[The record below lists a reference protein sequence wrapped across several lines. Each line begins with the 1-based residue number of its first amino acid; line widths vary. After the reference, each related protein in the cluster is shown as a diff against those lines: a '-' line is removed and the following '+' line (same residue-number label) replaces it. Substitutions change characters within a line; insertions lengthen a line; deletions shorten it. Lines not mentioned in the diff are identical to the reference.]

1 MSSSTLSERGQ
12 ALAKQSM
19 RSNFSAMY
27 DVYDSE
33 TNPTGFCNLGISE
46 NYTVLPDVA
55 EFAKRAFDCTAK
67 TFTYGEG
74 PWGSRRLRQAMAKH
88 MNKHFYPVEDIQAD
102 EILFANG
109 VTSICEMLGFTIA
122 EPGDGILVGQ
132 PIYQAFRGDFGT
144 KANIEMVFAPFEG
157 VDQFSTAC
165 VAKYEQ
171 ALVKAQQSG
180 TKVRALLI
188 CHPHN
193 PLGQCYP
200 RDTLVELMKLAQEHK
215 IHLLMDEIY
224 AMSVYDIDDPAAVP
238 FQSCLAFDS
247 SDYIDPNL
255 LHVIYGFSKDFGAG
269 GLRLGCMYIR
279 NKNLLNAME
288 AINPFHWSGGLNEVV
303 AASMLEDEEWMS
315 EFFDKSRFAL
325 AEHNRLTRQ
334 ILEEHNVDYSR
345 GSNAGF
351 FIMVSRLSM
360 RRGRRGSRTNSLTRL
375 ICVPGSRTRA
385 KLTSGKPSKYSRN
398 AWRRKRCI
406 STRARA

>member
-1 MSSSTLSERGQ
+1 MSTLTLSERGQ

-19 RSNFSAMY
+19 RSNFRAMFDAY
-27 DVYDSE
+27 DVE
-33 TNPTGFCNLGISE
+33 TNPTGFVNMGISE
-46 NYTVLPDVA
+46 NYIMLPDVA
-55 EFAKRAFDCTAK
+55 KFAKRTFDCTPK

-74 PWGSRRLRQAMAKH
+74 PWGSGRLRQAMAKH
-88 MNKHFYPVEDIQAD
+88 MNKHFHPIIDIKAD

-122 EPGDGILVGQ
+122 EPGDGILIGQ

-144 KANIEMVFAPFEG
+144 KADVKLVFTPFEG

-171 ALVKAQQSG
+171 ALLKAQQSG
-180 TKVRALLI
+180 TRVRALLI

-200 RDTLVELMKLAQEHK
+200 KNTIVELMKLAQKHK

-247 SDYIDPNL
+247 SEYIDPDL

-279 NKNLLNAME
+279 NKDLLNAME
-288 AINPFHWSGGLNEVV
+288 AIAPFHWSGALNDGV

-315 EFFDKSRFAL
+315 KFLDKSRSVL
-325 AEHNRLTRQ
+325 AEHNRLTRS
-334 ILEEHNVDYSR
+334 ILEEHNVEYSH

-351 FIMVSRLSM
+351 FIMVCCTSLHGHRLSE
-360 RRGRRGSRTNSLTRL
+360 SS
-375 ICVPGSRTRA
+375 
-385 KLTSGKPSKYSRN
+385 
-398 AWRRKRCI
+398 
-406 STRARA
+406 